1 MGRNFDLVGQLK
13 EEHCAAVGYEEDS
26 EEEPHEYEFYDDES
40 QDVEPGEDPIPKQD
54 EADEE
59 EPRAA
64 AAAQPENEDAS
75 DVEPFE
81 VEIYSDES
89 INEHDSFHRTSLVSS
104 GHSICRKRP
113 YEVESHHNLMSDK
126 DAMVENKSKHVQ
138 PLKKKQSKR
147 YLKQA
152 LRHSNYVQEEVLVA
166 KEKETKPFKKRL
178 PVKFAADVS
187 CYTYNAGSFAAGK
200 LEKLRDQVDD
210 QEKYLRNRP

>member
-89 INEHDSFHRTSLVSS
+89 MTHFI
-104 GHSICRKRP
+104 
-113 YEVESHHNLMSDK
+113 
-126 DAMVENKSKHVQ
+126 A
-138 PLKKKQSKR
+138 
-147 YLKQA
+147 
-152 LRHSNYVQEEVLVA
+152 
-166 KEKETKPFKKRL
+166 
-178 PVKFAADVS
+178 PVWCPVVTVF
-187 CYTYNAGSFAAGK
+187 AGSGPM
-200 LEKLRDQVDD
+200 RWSHIII
-210 QEKYLRNRP
+210 